1 MIVIV
6 ALDDR
11 GGMMFNNRRQS
22 QDRLLRERVL
32 NMTTGKRLWM
42 NHYTEKQF
50 ADADS
55 YPQINVSDDFLS
67 EAGPGEYC
75 FVENVPLS
83 DYIRWIEKLII
94 YRWNRAYPG
103 DQQFDIPLDG
113 WTMESTTD
121 FPGSSHEKITE
132 EVYVK

>member
-11 GGMMFNNRRQS
+11 GGMMFNKRRQS

-32 NMTTGKRLWM
+32 NMTAGTKLWM
-42 NHYTEKQF
+42 NHYTLKQF
-50 ADADS
+50 SDADA

-75 FVENVPLS
+75 FVENAPLS
-83 DYIRWIEKLII
+83 DYSKWIEKLII

-103 DQQFDIPLDG
+103 DQQFDISLDG

>member
-11 GGMMFNNRRQS
+11 GGMTFNRRRQS
-22 QDRLLRERVL
+22 QDRLLRERL
-32 NMTTGKRLWM
+32 LTMTKGKKLWM
-42 NHYTEKQF
+42 NHYTAKQF
-50 ADADS
+50 SDANS

-67 EAGPGEYC
+67 EAGAGEYC

-83 DYIRWIEKLII
+83 DYSRWIEKLVV
-94 YRWNRAYPG
+94 YRWNRIYPG
-103 DQQFDIPLDG
+103 DLKFDIPLDD
-113 WTMESTTD
+113 WTLVSTTD

-132 EVYVK
+132 EVYTR

>member
-32 NMTTGKRLWM
+32 TMTRGKRLWM

-50 ADADS
+50 TDAAS

-67 EAGPGEYC
+67 EAGPGEFC
-75 FVENVPLS
+75 FVENVPLA
-83 DYIRWIEKLII
+83 DYSKWIEKLVV

-103 DQQFDIPLDG
+103 DLRFDISLDG
-113 WTMESTTD
+113 WMLESTTD